1 MTAHPCTLQQHAP
14 ATRHRV
20 YIRCAARCGGEEGC
34 QGTLNRGARVCVCV
48 CVCVHA
54 RTPAGRRAGGGHAR
68 LGTTHARVSLCVLN
82 VEGQKVRARTHTYT
96 HTRARS
102 RVGGPGGCW
111 HASSLPHG
119 ARAGGSQPHATHD
132 RGPSPTNLWFSSNQA
147 LSAGKPPSQTL
158 TRGSQGSL
166 PLLDWAPANTRS
178 TRRAW
183 LVNTRLPRQHGKPA
197 NTRFTRP
204 LTRRTW
210 PRRHALTSP
219 TRQTRQ
225 HALHLPTRKWPR
237 HGKPLPTRAHSPTR
251 GGPHLRSL
259 LVSVPTPTWS
269 QCGVHHGASA
279 PVGARRWALGMATA
293 THTHTHTHARMH
305 AQLTW
310 C

>member
-1 MTAHPCTLQQHAP
+1 MVLQQPSLVGIATPRRKPCHVVPSAP
-14 ATRHRV
+14 C
-20 YIRCAARCGGEEGC
+20 RCL
-34 QGTLNRGARVCVCV
+34 T
-48 CVCVHA
+48 
-54 RTPAGRRAGGGHAR
+54 GRPP
-68 LGTTHARVSLCVLN
+68 
-82 VEGQKVRARTHTYT
+82 
-96 HTRARS
+96 TRA
-102 RVGGPGGCW
+102 
-111 HASSLPHG
+111 PHG
-119 ARAGGSQPHATHD
+119 ARS
-132 RGPSPTNLWFSSNQA
+132 
-147 LSAGKPPSQTL
+147 
-158 TRGSQGSL
+158 
-166 PLLDWAPANTRS
+166 
-178 TRRAW
+178 

-204 LTRRTW
+204 PTRRTW

-219 TRQTRQ
+219 TRRKWPRQHALTSPTRQ
-225 HALHLPTRKWPR
+225 ARQCALHLPTRKWPR

-269 QCGVHHGASA
+269 QCGVHHGASV